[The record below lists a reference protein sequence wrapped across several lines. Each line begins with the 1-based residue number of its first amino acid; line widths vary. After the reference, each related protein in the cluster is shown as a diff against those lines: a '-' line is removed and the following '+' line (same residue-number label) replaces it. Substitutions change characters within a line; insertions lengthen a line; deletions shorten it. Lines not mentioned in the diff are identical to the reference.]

1 MVKGRQ
7 IMGYQSSEEQARDN
21 HSSAYM
27 LLILG
32 SAGLVADIVVFAMDP
47 FHMPVFNQYL
57 SLGVMGALFILFIVM
72 GALSMKSYKRLHI
85 KAAEENTLKETLE
98 KWCREN
104 LTAELIDEQCMTE
117 ELNADS
123 DGQGAYFSRT
133 GYMKEKIQEKFLN
146 LDEDLLD
153 HFIDTFYTELYG
165 EQSD

>member
-1 MVKGRQ
+1 
-7 IMGYQSSEEQARDN
+7 MGYQSSEEQARDN

-27 LLILG
+27 LLIFG
-32 SAGLVADIVVFAMDP
+32 SAGLVADAVVFFVNP
-47 FHMPVFNQYL
+47 LHMPVFNQYL

-72 GALSMKSYKRLHI
+72 GALSMKSYRRLHV

-104 LTAELIDEQCMTE
+104 LTTELIDEQCGE
-117 ELNADS
+117 
-123 DGQGAYFSRT
+123 DGQNPENEDGGVYFART
-133 GYMKEKIQEKFLN
+133 AYMKSRIQEKFLN